1 MRHLYLI
8 TLFSIGSLYKKAKAA
23 TLTLALVFASL
34 FAVSSHSFADDITLT
49 VEVSGEGFD
58 SVRLTGEFWGWDP
71 TGGPEATDNGD
82 GTWTVTMLAPAESM
96 KYNWVKVSGDNSA
109 VEAFAPED
117 TACTPVRGVDESGL
131 VPAPYT
137 NRVWV
142 LTNPDNAATNDVYG
156 SCAGHTPY
164 TYDVTYSLEVPA
176 GTTTVRMAGEYWPDD
191 QDGWNL
197 EGGPEAAD
205 LDGDNIW
212 TVTLPAMSTNL
223 EYLWV
228 VDGDIEDL
236 ATQVDDTCDDTGLA
250 LSYDEDGTTVTSANR
265 QWIFGDSPTVSETS
279 NAFTC
284 LDNPTVTF
292 TVDMTGVDLGGE
304 VPTLQANFLGWCGL
318 CGNEMEPVD
327 GRTDVYTLSLPI
339 APTITNGEIVSTPY
353 EYKYAVGSWVAQEI
367 VPDSCGTGGQYS
379 NRTFDYAGVDLVL
392 DEDIYN
398 VCIVDSDE
406 DGVDDHI
413 DADDDNDFVEDIND
427 PAPLDDEYFDNK
439 MVTMSNVFG
448 GNEHDEGYLYTAPAE
463 LSSPNVYD
471 WAGFAN
477 SNESLYPLDFTNG
490 GVISFVASVPSGEAV
505 QVYFMLQDESSP
517 NTTLTLDA
525 TYGISVDD
533 DPDYEL
539 GGEDGDVVLDEDGNI
554 VYGTYLNTEVSGST
568 PTKYSVDV
576 PADPTELNNLI
587 MDLEDNDISVKI
599 TDIAIGHT
607 QTIKA
612 SGNASS
618 VTISYDTSDDSLT
631 NGLGL
636 RVHFDSSVLTPTS
649 TSGVLSEDLTSAP
662 QISSPVSDTDNY
674 DGMSVT
680 DSYIDI
686 EWSASSDSWPS
697 GGSADL
703 LTINFDVAE
712 TDATDAVIGFSGS
725 SVASGYTLNAG
736 RVLAEIQLGNWDIDD
751 SGAADALTDGLL
763 LLRYLFGI
771 GGDALVLDATAPEA
785 NRTSASEVGEYIE
798 LIRPIADID
807 ASGSADAL
815 TDGLLLLRYLF
826 GIGGSALVLDATAPE
841 ATRTSASD
849 IAAYIDANKPTA
861 TP

>member
-34 FAVSSHSFADDITLT
+34 FAVSSHSLADDITLT
-49 VEVSGEGFD
+49 VNVSGDGFD
-58 SVRLTGEFWGWDP
+58 SVRLTGEFWQWDHM
-71 TGGPEATDNGD
+71 GGPEATDNQD
-82 GTWTVTMLAPAESM
+82 GTWTVTMAAPAESM
-96 KYNWVKVSGDNSA
+96 KYNWVKVVGSGDTANTA
-109 VEAFAPED
+109 VEAFAVSD
-117 TACTPVRGVDESGL
+117 TACTPITGVDNGTGL
-131 VPAPYT
+131 PYA

-142 LTNPDNAATNDVYG
+142 VTNPDNAATNDVYG

-176 GTTTVRMAGEYWPDD
+176 GTTSVRMAGEYWPDE

-197 EGGPEAAD
+197 AGGPIAED
-205 LDGDNIW
+205 QGGNIW
-212 TVTLPAMSTNL
+212 TVTITDMDTSL

-228 VDGDIEDL
+228 VDGVIEDL

-292 TVDMTGVDLGGE
+292 TVDMTGVNLGGE
-304 VPTLQANFLGWCGL
+304 VPTLQANFLKWCGL
-318 CGNEMEPVD
+318 CGNEMELVD
-327 GRTDVYTLSLPI
+327 GRTDVYTLSLSI

-353 EYKYAVGSWVAQEI
+353 EYKYAVGAWVAQET
-367 VPDSCGTGGQYS
+367 VPDSCGTGGQFS

-392 DEDIYN
+392 EEEIYN

-406 DGVDDHI
+406 DGIDDHI
-413 DADDDNDFVEDIND
+413 DTDDDNDFVEDIND
-427 PAPLDDEYFDNK
+427 PAPLNDEYFNNN

-448 GNEHDEGYLYTAPAE
+448 GNEHDDDYLYTAPE
-463 LSSPNVYD
+463 QGSTPDVLD

-477 SNESLYPLDFTNG
+477 SNASLYPLDFTNG
-490 GVISFVASVPSGEAV
+490 GVISFVASVPSDEAV
-505 QVYFMLQDESSP
+505 MVYFELQDLP
-517 NTTLTLDA
+517 
-525 TYGISVDD
+525 
-533 DPDYEL
+533 DPDT
-539 GGEDGDVVLDEDGNI
+539 VVVISKDLLK
-554 VYGTYLNTEVSGST
+554 VQVSGST
-568 PTKYSVDV
+568 PTKYKVDV
-576 PADPTELNNLI
+576 PAEATAFNNLI
-587 MDLEDNDISVKI
+587 MDLEDNDIPVKI

-607 QTIKA
+607 QTVKA

-631 NGLGL
+631 DGLGL

-680 DSYIDI
+680 DSYIDV

-725 SVASGYTLNAG
+725 SVASGYTLNAD

-771 GGDALVLDATAPEA
+771 GGDALVLSATAPEA
-785 NRTSASEVGEYIE
+785 NRTSPSEVGEYIE

-807 ASGSADAL
+807 ASGTADAL

-826 GIGGSALVLDATAPE
+826 GIGGDALVLSATAPD

-849 IAAYIDANKPTA
+849 IAAYIEANKPTA

>member
-1 MRHLYLI
+1 
-8 TLFSIGSLYKKAKAA
+8 
-23 TLTLALVFASL
+23 
-34 FAVSSHSFADDITLT
+34 
-49 VEVSGEGFD
+49 
-58 SVRLTGEFWGWDP
+58 
-71 TGGPEATDNGD
+71 
-82 GTWTVTMLAPAESM
+82 
-96 KYNWVKVSGDNSA
+96 
-109 VEAFAPED
+109 
-117 TACTPVRGVDESGL
+117 
-131 VPAPYT
+131 
-137 NRVWV
+137 
-142 LTNPDNAATNDVYG
+142 
-156 SCAGHTPY
+156 
-164 TYDVTYSLEVPA
+164 
-176 GTTTVRMAGEYWPDD
+176 MAGEYWSDD
-191 QDGWNL
+191 QGW
-197 EGGPEAAD
+197 D
-205 LDGDNIW
+205 LDGGPVASNNGNDIW
-212 TVTLPAMSTNL
+212 SVTLPAMETSL
-223 EYLWV
+223 KYLWV
-228 VDGDIEDL
+228 VDGSIEDL
-236 ATQVDDTCDDTGLA
+236 VSVVNASDCDNTGLELIYDNTGDA
-250 LSYDEDGTTVTSANR
+250 LQGANR

-292 TVDMTGVDLGGE
+292 TLDLSDLVLSNFDWSD
-304 VPTLQANFLGWCGL
+304 VPSGSKPTVQSNFYDPNWCGL

-327 GRTDVYTLSLPI
+327 GRDGVYTLTVPL
-339 APTITNGEIVSTPY
+339 APTLDISGDIVSKEY
-353 EYKYAVGSWVAQEI
+353 QYKYAIGNWEAQEI

-406 DGVDDHI
+406 DGIDDHI
-413 DADDDNDFVEDIND
+413 DTDDDNDFVEDIND
-427 PAPLDDEYFDNK
+427 PVTLDDEFFDIN

-448 GNEHDEGYLYTAPAE
+448 GNEHEEGHIYKAPASG
-463 LSSPNVYD
+463 SSPDVMD

-490 GVISFVASVPSGEAV
+490 GVISFVASVPTGEAV
-505 QVYFMLQDESSP
+505 QVYFTLQDESDP

-533 DPDYEL
+533 DPEYTL
-539 GGEDGDVVLDEDGNI
+539 GGEDGDVVLDKDGNI

-587 MDLEDNDISVKI
+587 MDLEDNNISVKI

-631 NGLGL
+631 DGLGL
-636 RVHFDSSVLTPTS
+636 RVHFNSSVLTPTS

-662 QISSPVSDTDNY
+662 QVSSPVSDTDNY

-680 DSYIDI
+680 DSYIDV

-712 TDATDAVIGFSGS
+712 TDDTHAVIGFSGS

-736 RVLAEIQLGNWDIDD
+736 RALAEIQLGNWDIDD

-771 GGDALVLDATAPEA
+771 GGDALVLNATAPEA
-785 NRTSASEVGEYIE
+785 NRTSAS
-798 LIRPIADID
+798 
-807 ASGSADAL
+807 
-815 TDGLLLLRYLF
+815 
-826 GIGGSALVLDATAPE
+826 
-841 ATRTSASD
+841 D
-849 IAAYIDANKPTA
+849 IAAYIEANKPTA